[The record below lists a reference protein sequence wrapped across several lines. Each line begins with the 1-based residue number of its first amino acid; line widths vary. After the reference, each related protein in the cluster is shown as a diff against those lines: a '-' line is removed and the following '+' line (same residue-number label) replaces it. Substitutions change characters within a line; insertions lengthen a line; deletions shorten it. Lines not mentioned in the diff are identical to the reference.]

1 VARSPRHPTLT
12 AIRLMA
18 MGTAIRLMVMVAGPV
33 TAIRLMAMATGAAR
47 AIQLM
52 AMDMGPATAIRLTGL
67 TELPITPLSD
77 AISMP
82 LLPVSII
89 IVIGTNA
96 GRVRA
101 LDRPGR
107 SISCRAV
114 QPLET

>member
-1 VARSPRHPTLT
+1 
-12 AIRLMA
+12 
-18 MGTAIRLMVMVAGPV
+18 
-33 TAIRLMAMATGAAR
+33 
-47 AIQLM
+47 
-52 AMDMGPATAIRLTGL
+52 
-67 TELPITPLSD
+67 LSD

-101 LDRPGR
+101 LGQPGR

-114 QPLET
+114 QRLET